1 MYLFNT
7 VLTSPSGQPMVW
19 WQNKRKKE
27 RKKKKKDAEENSE
40 GVDSWTGGEREVG
53 DEMKREGE
61 VGNGAERRHV

>member
-1 MYLFNT
+1 MANRWYGGRTNE
-7 VLTSPSGQPMVW
+7 
-19 WQNKRKKE
+19 KRKE
-27 RKKKKKDAEENSE
+27 KKKKKDAEENSE

>member
-1 MYLFNT
+1 
-7 VLTSPSGQPMVW
+7 MVAE
-19 WQNKRKKE
+19 QTKKGKK
-27 RKKKKKDAEENSE
+27 KKKKKDAEENSE